1 MATNRRCEYCTYWRT
16 RVDLGRSVCVLTGTV
31 TGAFHDCN
39 RYEPAIPFADDA
51 VGSDAELRALHEG
64 TAAMGAAA

>member
-1 MATNRRCEYCTYWRT
+1 MASDERCEFCAYWRT
-16 RVDLGRSVCVLTGTV
+16 PVGRGRNICVLRHRV
-31 TGAFHDCN
+31 TGAFHDCE

-64 TAAMGAAA
+64 TAAMGAAE